1 LSTEVRLG
9 SISADPVVDLD
20 GRKQSASLSGA
31 EADLHGRRSRPV
43 AAGGDRRL
51 PGILN
56 GRLLA
61 PTIGSKLL
69 RQFWIELAAFLRI
82 A

>member
-1 LSTEVRLG
+1 LPETC
-9 SISADPVVDLD
+9 
-20 GRKQSASLSGA
+20 
-31 EADLHGRRSRPV
+31 RSRWPARQLTVAYTPTRPV

>member
-1 LSTEVRLG
+1 LAG
-9 SISADPVVDLD
+9 SVSSRTSPKPALAGHGSHREGQLTGVDAT
-20 GRKQSASLSGA
+20 S
-31 EADLHGRRSRPV
+31 RSRPV

-51 PGILN
+51 TGILN

>member
-1 LSTEVRLG
+1 VSSRDSLTADLSRLG
-9 SISADPVVDLD
+9 PGIESQLPGA
-20 GRKQSASLSGA
+20 ASYSPC
-31 EADLHGRRSRPV
+31 RPV

>member
-1 LSTEVRLG
+1 MTAEV
-9 SISADPVVDLD
+9 AC
-20 GRKQSASLSGA
+20 
-31 EADLHGRRSRPV
+31 RPV
-43 AAGGDRRL
+43 AAGGDRL

-56 GRLLA
+56 GRRLV

-69 RQFWIELAAFLRI
+69 RTFWIGLAAFLRI